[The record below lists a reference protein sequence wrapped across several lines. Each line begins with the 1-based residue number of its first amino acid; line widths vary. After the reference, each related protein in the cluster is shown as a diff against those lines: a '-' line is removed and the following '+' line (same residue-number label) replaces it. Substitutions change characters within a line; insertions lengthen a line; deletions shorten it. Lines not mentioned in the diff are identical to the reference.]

1 MATVQ
6 SDRRNA
12 PRRSDPQLRGRRAQ
26 PRAPILLSGSVDAIS
41 GRKQVKLLEVSL
53 EGARLEGPDLPPM
66 GREVILQSGPV
77 DAFGTVIWATSNRR
91 GVRFD
96 QPIGTSEL
104 LELRDASVSAEEAG
118 MTPDEMQAIADWSN
132 GLAR

>member
-12 PRRSDPQLRGRRAQ
+12 PRRDDPQLRGRRAQ
-26 PRAPILLSGSVDAIS
+26 PRAPILLSGSVDAIA
-41 GRKQVKLLEVSL
+41 GRKRVSLLEVSL
-53 EGARLEGPDLPPM
+53 EGARLEGADLPAT
-66 GREVILQSGPV
+66 GKDVVLKCGPV

-91 GVRFD
+91 GVQFD
-96 QPIGTSEL
+96 RPISTHEL
-104 LELRDASVSAEEAG
+104 VELRDASVSAEQAG
-118 MTPDEMQAIADWSN
+118 ITPDELQAMADWAN